1 MSPRPADDPLRAAR
15 DRTLGTVHKQT
26 GGSQP
31 VGIAVQHLYLTA
43 VRHGSLTHEQARTA
57 RDAALEHDLL
67 VAYEDADG
75 TTRYGL
81 TPEGVDAVEDAT
93 MPIYGAA
100 DEAALRA
107 VLETETSRPEPDK
120 AVIGWANTHLMSL
133 PDADAAA
140 GGVDD
145 A

>member
-26 GGSQP
+26 GDPQP
-31 VGIAVQHLYLTA
+31 VGIAVQHLYLTV

-81 TPEGVDAVEDAT
+81 TPEGVDAVEDAS
-93 MPIYGAA
+93 MPIYDRA
-100 DEAALRA
+100 DEDALRA
-107 VLETETSRPEPDK
+107 VLETETSRPEPSK
-120 AVIGWANTHLMSL
+120 AVIGWVNTHLMSL
-133 PDADAAA
+133 PEAEAD
-140 GGVDD
+140 D
-145 A
+145 

>member
-26 GGSQP
+26 GDPQP

-81 TPEGVDAVEDAT
+81 TPEGVDAVEDAS
-93 MPIYGAA
+93 MPIYDRA
-100 DEAALRA
+100 DEDALRA
-107 VLETETSRPEPDK
+107 VLETETSRPEPSK
-120 AVIGWANTHLMSL
+120 AVIGWVNTHLMSL
-133 PDADAAA
+133 PEAEAD
-140 GGVDD
+140 D
-145 A
+145 

>member
-26 GGSQP
+26 GDPQP
-31 VGIAVQHLYLTA
+31 VGIAVQHLYLT
-43 VRHGSLTHEQARTA
+43 VVNHTGISHEVARKA

-81 TPEGVDAVEDAT
+81 TTEGVDAVEDAS
-93 MPIYGAA
+93 MPIYDRT

-107 VLETETSRPEPDK
+107 VLETETSRPEPSK

-133 PDADAAA
+133 PEAEAD
-140 GGVDD
+140 D
-145 A
+145 

>member
-31 VGIAVQHLYLTA
+31 VGIAVQHLYLTT

-57 RDAALEHDLL
+57 RDAALEHGLL

-81 TPEGVDAVEDAT
+81 TPEGVAAVEGAS
-93 MPIYGAA
+93 MPIYDRA
-100 DEAALRA
+100 DEDALRA

-120 AVIGWANTHLMSL
+120 TVIGWANTHLLSL
-133 PDADAAA
+133 PERSA
-140 GGVDD
+140 GGDVDD
-145 A
+145 